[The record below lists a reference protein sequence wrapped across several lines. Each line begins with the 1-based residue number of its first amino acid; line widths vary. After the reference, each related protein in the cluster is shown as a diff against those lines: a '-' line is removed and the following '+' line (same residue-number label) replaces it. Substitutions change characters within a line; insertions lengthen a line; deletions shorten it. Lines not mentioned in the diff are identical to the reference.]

1 VANKLE
7 KLQKDFFWGGLNE
20 EFKLHL
26 VKWSQICSP
35 MQFRGLGI
43 QNLSKFNQ
51 ILLGK
56 WLWSFATKR
65 EAFWCLVVEAKNGC
79 LNGGL
84 STKEVEGL
92 FGGVWK
98 HIRRGW
104 RVFSRFIRFQ
114 VGDGSQI
121 SF

>member
-1 VANKLE
+1 L
-7 KLQKDFFWGGLNE
+7 
-20 EFKLHL
+20 
-26 VKWSQICSP
+26 
-35 MQFRGLGI
+35 
-43 QNLSKFNQ
+43 
-51 ILLGK
+51 
-56 WLWSFATKR
+56 
-65 EAFWCLVVEAKNGC
+65 NGC
-79 LNGGL
+79 L